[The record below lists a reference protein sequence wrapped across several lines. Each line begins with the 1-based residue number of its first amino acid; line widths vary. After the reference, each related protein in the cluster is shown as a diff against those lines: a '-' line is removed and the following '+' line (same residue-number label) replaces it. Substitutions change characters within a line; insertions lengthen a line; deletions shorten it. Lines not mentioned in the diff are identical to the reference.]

1 MTGGEQECVKQSSLR
16 YQRNRNPKDED
27 IMAIMSEEMW
37 QDIGDGYKRKMTS
50 KRLTES
56 DIMWNKICRQGI
68 CSCLQKTIQ
77 RGGLY
82 LQSR

>member
-1 MTGGEQECVKQSSLR
+1 MTGGEQECGKQSSLGH
-16 YQRNRNPKDED
+16 QRNRKPKAED
-27 IMAIMSEEMW
+27 TMAIMSEEKW

-50 KRLTES
+50 RRLTES
-56 DIMWNKICRQGI
+56 DFVLNKICRQGI
-68 CSCLQKTIQ
+68 CPCLQKTIQ